1 MVAAVSVDQF
11 FVGRANAATVTIHV
25 LEAKEA
31 TTFLESRKTYA
42 RWAKVHGFKPRPGRS
57 LELPARDGGL
67 GGVLHVRGDE
77 PNPFVYA
84 RLPGMLPKGRY
95 EIAGCTD
102 ASHLEA
108 LALGWCFAQY
118 QLTKYRSRR
127 RSARKLVWPKELDK
141 ARVRQI
147 GDATFLVRDLIN
159 IPAEDMG
166 PDGLEA
172 TARELAG
179 KHDAAIEVITGDALL
194 EAGYPAVHAVGRAAA
209 IEPRLID
216 LRWGPVDAPKVTLV
230 GKGVTFDTGGL
241 DLKPADGM
249 LLMKK
254 DMGGAAHVLALGD
267 LVMARKL
274 PVRLRVLVPA
284 VENAIG
290 PTAMRPSDI
299 LQTRKGLTVEVG
311 NTDAEGRLILADALA
326 EAVSEK
332 PAVLLDYATLTGAAR
347 VSLGTDVPA
356 VFSTDDQLA
365 QDLLKGSADAFDP
378 IWRMP
383 LVDDYDRYLDG
394 SISDIKN
401 VGGGRYGGAIT
412 AALFLRRFVGKRQAW
427 AHFDLMAYNRESRAG
442 RPKGGE
448 AMALRAALA
457 MLEGRFAPSG
467 ETAPVEPPAES
478 TPAPAP
484 EKAAKKKAPAKK
496 AARKA
501 PAKKAAK
508 KKAPAKKAAKKKA
521 PAEKAAAAP
530 ADAKA
535 KKKKK
540 KKKKRKKS

>member
-11 FVGRANAATVTIHV
+11 FVGRGNAATVTIHV
-25 LEAKEA
+25 LETKEA
-31 TTFLESRKTYA
+31 AAFLESRKTYA
-42 RWAKVHGFKPRPGRS
+42 KWASVQGFKPRPGRS
-57 LELPARDGGL
+57 IELPARDGSL
-67 GGVLHVRGDE
+67 GAVLYVRGSEAD
-77 PNPFVYA
+77 PFTYA
-84 RLPGMLPKGRY
+84 RLPSTLPKGRY
-95 EIAGCTD
+95 QVDGCSD
-102 ASHLEA
+102 PAHLEA

-127 RSARKLVWPKELDK
+127 RTARKLVWPAELDK
-141 ARVRQI
+141 TRVRQL
-147 GDATFLVRDLIN
+147 GEATFLVRDLVN

-179 KHDAAIEVITGDALL
+179 KHEASIEVITGDALL

-209 IEPRLID
+209 VEPRLID
-216 LRWGPVDAPKVTLV
+216 LRWGPADAPKVTLV
-230 GKGVTFDTGGL
+230 GKGVCFDTGGL
-241 DLKPADGM
+241 DLKTADGM

-267 LVMARKL
+267 LVMGRKL

-290 PTAMRPSDI
+290 PHAMRPSDI

-332 PAVLLDYATLTGAAR
+332 PAVLIDYATLTGAAR
-347 VSLGTDVPA
+347 VALGSDVPA
-356 VFSTDDQLA
+356 MFSTDDELA
-365 QDLLKGSADAFDP
+365 ADLLKGGADVFDP

-427 AHFDLMAYNRESRAG
+427 AHFDLMAYNRENRPG
-442 RPKGGE
+442 HPKGGE
-448 AMALRAALA
+448 AMGLRAALA
-457 MLEGRFAPSG
+457 MLEARFASAP
-467 ETAPVEPPAES
+467 PVESAPPAEE
-478 TPAPAP
+478 PAPAKKATP
-484 EKAAKKKAPAKK
+484 KAAPKKATKKKAPAKK
-496 AARKA
+496 AT
-501 PAKKAAK
+501 KKAA
-508 KKAPAKKAAKKKA
+508 KKAPAKKAT
-521 PAEKAAAAP
+521 EAAP
-530 ADAKA
+530 

>member
-31 TTFLESRKTYA
+31 AAFLESRKTYA
-42 RWAKVHGFKPRPGRS
+42 RWAKVQGFKPRPGRTI
-57 LELPARDGGL
+57 ELPARDGGL
-67 GGVLHVRGDE
+67 GAVLHVRGSDAD
-77 PNPFVYA
+77 PFTYA
-84 RLPGMLPKGRY
+84 RLPNSLSKGRFQI
-95 EIAGCTD
+95 EGCSD
-102 ASHLEA
+102 PSHLEA

-127 RSARKLVWPKELDK
+127 RTARKLVWPEGLDK
-141 ARVRQI
+141 TRVRQL
-147 GDATFLVRDLIN
+147 GEATFLVRDLVN

-179 KHDAAIEVITGDALL
+179 KHDASIEVITGDALL

-209 IEPRLID
+209 VEPRLID
-216 LRWGPVDAPKVTLV
+216 LRWGPADAPKVTLV
-230 GKGVTFDTGGL
+230 GKGVCFDTGGL
-241 DLKPADGM
+241 DLKNADGM

-267 LVMARKL
+267 LVMGRKL

-290 PTAMRPSDI
+290 PNAMRPSDV

-332 PAVLLDYATLTGAAR
+332 PAVLIDYATLTGAAR
-347 VSLGTDVPA
+347 VALGSDVPA
-356 VFSTDDQLA
+356 VFSTDDELA
-365 QDLLKGSADAFDP
+365 AELLKGSADVFDP

-412 AALFLRRFVGKRQAW
+412 AALFLRRFVGKRQPW
-427 AHFDLMAYNRESRAG
+427 AHFDLMAYNRENRPG
-442 RPKGGE
+442 HPKGGE
-448 AMALRAALA
+448 AMGLRAALA
-457 MLEGRFAPSG
+457 MLEARFGGEPS
-467 ETAPVEPPAES
+467 PVESPPEPEPS
-478 TPAPAP
+478 APT
-484 EKAAKKKAPAKK
+484 KAAAKKTKKAPAKK
-496 AARKA
+496 A
-501 PAKKAAK
+501 
-508 KKAPAKKAAKKKA
+508 KKAPAKKAKKA
-521 PAEKAAAAP
+521 PAKKAP
-530 ADAKA
+530 APAS
-535 KKKKK
+535 KKKK
-540 KKKKRKKS
+540 KKKKRKKG

>member
-31 TTFLESRKTYA
+31 AAFLESRKTYA
-42 RWAKVHGFKPRPGRS
+42 RWAQVHGFKPRPGRS
-57 LELPARDGGL
+57 IELPARDGGL
-67 GGVLHVRGDE
+67 GAVLYVRDGE
-77 PNPFVYA
+77 ANPFVYA
-84 RLPGMLPKGRY
+84 RLPGKLPKGRY
-95 EIAGCTD
+95 QIEGCSD
-102 ASHLEA
+102 AAQLEA

-127 RSARKLVWPKELDK
+127 RTARKLVWPKELDK
-141 ARVRQI
+141 TRVRQI
-147 GDATFLVRDLIN
+147 AEATFLVRDLVN

-172 TARELAG
+172 TARDLAD
-179 KHDAAIEVITGDALL
+179 KHGAAIGVITGDALL
-194 EAGYPAVHAVGRAAA
+194 DAGYPAVHAVGRAAA
-209 IEPRLID
+209 VEPRLID
-216 LRWGPVDAPKVTLV
+216 LRWGPEDAPKVTLV
-230 GKGVTFDTGGL
+230 GKGVCFDTGGL
-241 DLKPADGM
+241 DLKNADGM

-267 LVMARKL
+267 LVMGRGL

-290 PTAMRPSDI
+290 PNAMRPSDV

-332 PAVLLDYATLTGAAR
+332 PDVLIDYATLTGAAR
-347 VSLGTDVPA
+347 VALGADVPA
-356 VFSTDDQLA
+356 MFSTDDALA
-365 QDLLKGSADAFDP
+365 AGLLEGSARAFDP

-412 AALFLRRFVGKRQAW
+412 AALFLRRFVGKRQSW
-427 AHFDLMAYNRESRAG
+427 AHFDLMAYNRENRPG

-448 AMALRAALA
+448 AMGLRAALA
-457 MLEGRFAPSG
+457 MLEGRFGAPS
-467 ETAPVEPPAES
+467 E
-478 TPAPAP
+478 
-484 EKAAKKKAPAKK
+484 
-496 AARKA
+496 
-501 PAKKAAK
+501 
-508 KKAPAKKAAKKKA
+508 
-521 PAEKAAAAP
+521 AP
-530 ADAKA
+530 ADAPSETAEPPAAKKAKKSTAKKAKKSKKSTAKKSSKKTSEAKKTSKA
-535 KKKKK
+535 KKKG
-540 KKKKRKKS
+540 KKRKKS